1 MWEDDVTLSALS
13 SSSENNMAAVHEYEQ
28 SADAGDAE
36 VKPGVRDCELVQMRW
51 HSSRIHKV
59 QAQSRY
65 NLKSHVCP
73 YRLH

>member
-36 VKPGVRDCELVQMRW
+36 VCPGMCTASLFKWVA
-51 HSSRIHKV
+51 H
-59 QAQSRY
+59 
-65 NLKSHVCP
+65 
-73 YRLH
+73 